1 MRMKTLARTAATMA
15 NRNGLATPRSGRM
28 TARCIR
34 RRAAATLLASVACAG
49 WIPLAS
55 ADSAASPLPARGE
68 FVIYEDTAS
77 GELLKGPLDGSGWQT
92 FAPYRRGQDGWSR
105 LAAGRQLALYRS
117 ASARNDTVTVYDVA
131 SGQAVLRQE
140 VPKHTVVAGPVF
152 GNPDHYLLR
161 TYVGASDG
169 GRAFVVDLR
178 AGKVLNTL
186 PTGGFDTTIEALPD
200 GRLYRVHAKT
210 GAVSIAGADGAWSDV
225 GRLSPPAGATIGN
238 WRLSH
243 QGKQIAVVYQWFS
256 AGAATRSDV
265 WIANIDGSNPH
276 RLTHQGYMGHPVWSP
291 DDSRLAFNYD
301 TSSMLGG
308 LTGRCTYW
316 QVPANAQNLSGI
328 SADQPHAVAAQMR
341 VNLHAVKNYSPCNI
355 VTWER

>member
-1 MRMKTLARTAATMA
+1 LLPLPLAGKLISPKPRHPAGM
-15 NRNGLATPRSGRM
+15 LATGIKGR
-28 TARCIR
+28 
-34 RRAAATLLASVACAG
+34 LALAWLALG
-49 WIPLAS
+49 AWGGGIPLAR
-55 ADSAASPLPARGE
+55 ADTAASPLAGRGE

-77 GELLKGPLDGSGWQT
+77 GELLKGPLDSSSWQT
-92 FAPYRRGQDGWSR
+92 LAPYRRGQDGWSR
-105 LAAGRQLALYRS
+105 LASGRQLALYRS
-117 ASARNDTVTVYDVA
+117 ASAHNDTVTVYDVA
-131 SGQAVLRQE
+131 SGQEVLRQE

-169 GRAFVVDLR
+169 GQAFVVDLR
-178 AGKVLNTL
+178 AGKLLSTL
-186 PTGGFDTTIEALPD
+186 PSGGFDTTIEALPD

-210 GAVSIAGADGAWSDV
+210 GAVSIAGSNGAWSDI
-225 GRLSPPAGATIGN
+225 GRLSPPAGATLGN

-276 RLTHQGYMGHPVWSP
+276 RLTNQGYMGHPVWSP

-301 TSSMLGG
+301 TASMLGG

-316 QVPANAQNLSGI
+316 QVPANAQNVTGI
-328 SADQPHAVAAQMR
+328 SADQPHAVATQMH
-341 VNLHAVKNYSPCNI
+341 VNLHGVKGYPPCN
-355 VTWER
+355 VVAWER